1 MDFDG
6 PTHRGKD
13 DAVARARAAR
23 EQRAEQVTNRSDQRK
38 VDAATRIQASA
49 CRLLLRLQARPAL
62 RAEWRCPASPSNGQQ
77 LAVSLWLLRFFD
89 PAHDGVALGTLCRT
103 IVAGMEQ
110 DEPSLAFA
118 AAGLRRELALRWVDT
133 LRRLLLACAR
143 LLAAQDEPVRR
154 QAGNASGSKGACT
167 KELSGRFGPVLR
179 LLLLVGDPAAWRL
192 TQRLSASPAGQP
204 AAGALTLMAQ
214 SALQGAIAQLIAASA
229 GFVGAVHSQLDPAL
243 LGAVIKVVS
252 RPLQTGQPPDAVVV
266 QSLVFDLL
274 AVPAPPAC
282 Q

>member
-6 PTHRGKD
+6 PTRRGKD

-23 EQRAEQVTNRSDQRK
+23 EQRAEQLANRSDQRK
-38 VDAATRIQASA
+38 VDAAKRIQASA
-49 CRLLLRLQARPAL
+49 RRLLMKVQARPVL
-62 RAEWRCPASPSNGQQ
+62 RAEWHCPASPSNGQQ
-77 LAVSLWLLRFFD
+77 LAVSLWMLRFFD
-89 PAHDGVALGTLCRT
+89 PAHDGAALGTLCRT

-154 QAGNASGSKGACT
+154 QAASASGGKGACT

-192 TQRLSASPAGQP
+192 TQKLSASPAGQP

-214 SALQGAIAQLIAASA
+214 SALQGAIAQLITASA

-252 RPLQTGQPPDAVVV
+252 RPLQAGQPDAAVV

-274 AVPAPPAC
+274 AVPALSAC